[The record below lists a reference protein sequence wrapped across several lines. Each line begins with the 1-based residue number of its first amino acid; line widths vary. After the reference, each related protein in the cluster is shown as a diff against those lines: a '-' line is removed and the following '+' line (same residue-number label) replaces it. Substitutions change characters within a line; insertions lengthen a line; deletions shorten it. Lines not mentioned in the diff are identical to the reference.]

1 MKCLKKTH
9 LCIDILGSYY
19 LLINILAKCKIVKP
33 RFLGYA
39 KFQNFLR
46 TLRRQIIKLWL
57 ILQLNWSAFIGKL
70 CKLIVKVFKN
80 IWSKSYSLWLSA
92 ITLVF
97 PDSSLDILYRCSFQ
111 YLPWIPK
118 LSQCIMKWGTPPS
131 VTGFLLTIWKKQTV
145 NKGYFALVLG
155 PSAQTF
161 QNINC
166 LKVAC

>member
-1 MKCLKKTH
+1 MHTSSSLSSHQNYIKAKWGKETNLPNTKNLEKLGKIFNTHPVHRMKSKSSPLTFLINWAADLTSDVGASHLRQNMKCLKKTH

-70 CKLIVKVFKN
+70 CKVIVKVFKN
-80 IWSKSYSLWLSA
+80 I
-92 ITLVF
+92 
-97 PDSSLDILYRCSFQ
+97 
-111 YLPWIPK
+111 
-118 LSQCIMKWGTPPS
+118 
-131 VTGFLLTIWKKQTV
+131 
-145 NKGYFALVLG
+145 
-155 PSAQTF
+155 
-161 QNINC
+161 
-166 LKVAC
+166 